1 MLKKREEKEQEKIL
15 DVDASM
21 QGSLVFS
28 DPVNLRINGKF
39 EGNLSTRGVLTIS
52 STATVNAKIEGEE
65 VIVGGK
71 VRGDIYVTK
80 GLTLLSSAV
89 VKGDIKTSSLEVH
102 KGAIFE
108 GTISMLEEKMTLKE
122 VSRYLNIEEDK
133 VKQWALEGKIPATSE
148 KDELIFEKEKIDSW
162 IKGAK

>member
-1 MLKKREEKEQEKIL
+1 MLKRKEEKEHEKIL

-21 QGSLVFS
+21 QGSLEFS

-39 EGNLSTRGVLTIS
+39 EGNLRTRGVLTVGFS
-52 STATVNAKIEGEE
+52 ATVSAKIEGEE
-65 VIVGGK
+65 IIVGGK
-71 VRGDIYVTK
+71 VNGDIYAAK

-89 VKGDIKTSSLEVH
+89 VKGDIKTSSLEVQ

-108 GTISMLEEKMTLKE
+108 GTISMLEEKMSLRE

-133 VKQWALEGKIPATSE
+133 VKQWALEGRIPAIGE
-148 KDELIFEKEKIDSW
+148 KDELIFEKEKIDAW